1 MTSNRTLSASD
12 VQLDSD
18 LSNKL
23 KKIVQ
28 KAMRARLYLLHQG
41 GPLTFLIGGDSPE
54 HKYRVT
60 IGKQVTDFFYV
71 VVIFSF

>member
-1 MTSNRTLSASD
+1 MVSGRSTSENLLDNDLSA
-12 VQLDSD
+12 
-18 LSNKL
+18 KM

-60 IGKQVTDFFYV
+60 IGKQVLNSRV
-71 VVIFSF
+71 NLS